1 MKTKKRYALTKQ
13 NVDRS
18 PAAAGVYALFA
29 ERELIFYGR
38 ALGGAETIR
47 SCLQAHQEGRAT
59 VATPGATHYRR
70 EACADPAAKE
80 VELLTAYARSH
91 EGRLP
96 QCNGKVG

>member
-1 MKTKKRYALTKQ
+1 MKTKKRFALTKQ

-29 ERELIFYGR
+29 GRELIFYGR

-47 SCLQAHQEGRAT
+47 SCLQAHQEGRAA
-59 VATPGATHYRR
+59 ATPGATHYRR
-70 EACADPAAKE
+70 LRCADPAAKE
-80 VELLTAYARSH
+80 TELLTAYARSH

-96 QCNGKVG
+96 VCNERAG